1 MGEAERA
8 TSAMSHCV
16 CPADYAEWFKLLC
29 AIKDAG
35 VPKDEARRWCE
46 SGEGFD
52 AAAFETK
59 WERGIRENGTVKAA
73 SLFSAAFAQGWTDP
87 AKSRQRERNE
97 RRPTAPIAKAAK
109 AQPVPVAQAVSGNVA
124 QFLSRCIPATE
135 HEQYIFEKGG
145 KPDGLFVYPAG
156 APPLIIGKGDVAISA
171 AGAIVVPC
179 YDRDGITPLTAQIIP
194 LKGGKK
200 NLPGAQFGNGFFPVG
215 NIATAKTIYI
225 VEGIGQAWAVTKAKP
240 EAAAVVCFG
249 AGRMATVAKTLREKY
264 PDALLVVAPDRGKE
278 NQAAAIAADVSG
290 LWVEMPA
297 DKPSNYDSNDFA
309 AEYGTDALATLLE
322 RTKAQP
328 LRFNLLTD
336 ADLAERPM
344 LQQRIKDVFPLV
356 GTAAVFGASG
366 SGKSF
371 LIGDAVQSIAFGKSW
386 FDYRVKP
393 CNVIYCALEGEG
405 GIAGRVK
412 AYRIRHGASSD
423 RIRYLLQPFSLLADA
438 DVTDLAHAI
447 EAAGGAGVVV
457 LDTLHASA
465 PGADENS
472 AADMGIII
480 AGAKKLQTLI
490 GGLVILVH
498 HVGKDSSRGLRG
510 HSSLLAALDAAIEVR
525 RDGDNREW
533 CLAKSKDGM
542 DGAAHPFRLDTV
554 ELGIDADG
562 DPITSCVIRPVEAA
576 AKEVRRIP
584 PPKAGNQA
592 IIWGALGG
600 LFRKAGDARPEGAPA
615 ALPQGRPCLKLE
627 DAIEQTRTRLVCDPK
642 RQTERTQTAITG
654 LINRG
659 LIVTGEGFLWCP

>member
-1 MGEAERA
+1 MDNAGRA
-8 TSAMSHCV
+8 LSALQHLDAGCDREQWVRIGMS
-16 CPADYAEWFKLLC
+16 A
-29 AIKDAG
+29 KDAG
-35 VPKDEARRWCE
+35 VSLADFDAWSSPAPNY
-46 SGEGFD
+46 SGERDVAQVWKSF
-52 AAAFETK
+52 
-59 WERGIRENGTVKAA
+59 NGDGVKAA
-73 SLFSAAFAQGWTDP
+73 TLFGMAIEAGWKDP
-87 AKSRQRERNE
+87 AKSGA
-97 RRPTAPIAKAAK
+97 RRINGSRPNAPITKAVKSSSA
-109 AQPVPVAQAVSGNVA
+109 
-124 QFLSRCIPATE
+124 PATRAASTNVME
-135 HEQYIFEKGG
+135 VWRLGVEANLADEYIYRKGG
-145 KPDGLFVYPAG
+145 KPDGLRVYPAG
-156 APPLIIGKGDVAISA
+156 APPLIIGKGDDQITA
-171 AGAIVVPC
+171 AGALMVPC
-179 YDRDGITPLTAQIIP
+179 YAPDGETLLTIQIIP
-194 LKGGKK
+194 LVGKK
-200 NLPGAQFGNGFFPVG
+200 MNLRGEQFGNGFFSVG
-215 NIATAKTIYI
+215 DLPTAKTIYI
-225 VEGIGQAWAVTKAKP
+225 VEGIGQAWAVTKARP

-249 AGRMATVAKTLREKY
+249 AGRMATVAKTLRDKY
-264 PDALLVVAPDRGKE
+264 PDALLVVVPDRGKE

-290 LWVEMPA
+290 QWVEMPD
-297 DKPSNYDSNDFA
+297 DKPSNYDANDYLKDA
-309 AEYGTDALATLLE
+309 GIDALAAMLE
-322 RTKAQP
+322 RPKAQP

-438 DVTDLAHAI
+438 DVVDLAHAI

-472 AADMGIII
+472 AADMGTII
-480 AGAKKLQTLI
+480 AAAKKLQTLI

-533 CLAKSKDGM
+533 CIVKCKDGE

-554 ELGIDADG
+554 ELGTDADG

-592 IIWGALGG
+592 IIWSALGE
-600 LFRKAGDARPEGAPA
+600 LFRKAGDTRPEGAPA

-627 DAIEQTRTRLVCDPK
+627 DAIEQTRTRLVCDAK